1 MPRVRPVKIMTCS
14 GNSNTLSSSD
24 ATSRRRKSVG
34 IAAIRFG
41 VADLGAAAGLFATR
55 K

>member
-1 MPRVRPVKIMTCS
+1 MPRVKPVKIMTCS

-41 VADLGAAAGLFATR
+41 MTDLAGVPGLLAT
-55 K
+55 